1 MMFFKTSSFLP
12 FQWSVLLLGSTVSQ
26 AVSLLLHQYCGCPTD
41 AWFTISSILTIHLRI
56 KSAYFKNKKC
66 IILIVE
72 RNKMRPVVHK
82 QTLDYMN
89 MAFKFLVFMAI
100 FVLLLK
106 TLDRSEY
113 FELQLGF
120 DQAYINLN
128 VTMKNDTN
136 IIKTCNT
143 DHSTQT
149 EIPNDNLLL

>member
-41 AWFTISSILTIHLRI
+41 AWFTKSSILTIHLRI

-149 EIPNDNLLL
+149 EIPNDKLLL

>member
-26 AVSLLLHQYCGCPTD
+26 AVSLLLHQYRGYPTD
-41 AWFTISSILTIHLRI
+41 TWFTKSSILTIHLRI

>member
-26 AVSLLLHQYCGCPTD
+26 AVSLLLHQYCGYPTD
-41 AWFTISSILTIHLRI
+41 TWFTKSSILTIHLRI

-149 EIPNDNLLL
+149 ETPNDKLLL

>member
-1 MMFFKTSSFLP
+1 
-12 FQWSVLLLGSTVSQ
+12 
-26 AVSLLLHQYCGCPTD
+26 
-41 AWFTISSILTIHLRI
+41 
-56 KSAYFKNKKC
+56 
-66 IILIVE
+66 
-72 RNKMRPVVHK
+72 MRPVAHK
-82 QTLDYMN
+82 QLLDYMN

-106 TLDRSEY
+106 TLDRSES

-120 DQAYINLN
+120 DRAYINLN

-149 EIPNDNLLL
+149 EIPNNKLLF

>member
-1 MMFFKTSSFLP
+1 MFFKTSSFSP
-12 FQWSVLLLGSTVSQ
+12 FQWSLLLLGSTGSQ
-26 AVSLLLHQYCGCPTD
+26 AVSLLLHQYCGYPTD
-41 AWFTISSILTIHLRI
+41 TWFTKSSILTILLRI
-56 KSAYFKNKKC
+56 RSAYFKKKC

-72 RNKMRPVVHK
+72 RNKMRPVAHR

-89 MAFKFLVFMAI
+89 MVFKFAVFMAI

-113 FELQLGF
+113 FALELGF

-149 EIPNDNLLL
+149 EIPNNTLLL

>member
-1 MMFFKTSSFLP
+1 MVFFKTSSFLP

-26 AVSLLLHQYCGCPTD
+26 AVSLLLHQYRGYPTD
-41 AWFTISSILTIHLRI
+41 TWFTKSSILTILLRI
-56 KSAYFKNKKC
+56 RSAYFKKKKC

-72 RNKMRPVVHK
+72 RNKMRPVAHK
-82 QTLDYMN
+82 QLLDYMN
-89 MAFKFLVFMAI
+89 LGFKVLVFMGI

-113 FELQLGF
+113 LELQLGF

-128 VTMKNDTN
+128 VTMKNDTD

-143 DHSTQT
+143 EHSTQT
-149 EIPNDNLLL
+149 EIPNDKLLL

>member
-12 FQWSVLLLGSTVSQ
+12 FQWSVLLLGSTISQ
-26 AVSLLLHQYCGCPTD
+26 AVSLLLHQYRGYPTD
-41 AWFTISSILTIHLRI
+41 TWFTKSSILTILLRI
-56 KSAYFKNKKC
+56 RSAYFKKKC

-72 RNKMRPVVHK
+72 RNKMRPVAHR

-113 FELQLGF
+113 LELQLGF

-149 EIPNDNLLL
+149 ETPNDKLLL

>member
-1 MMFFKTSSFLP
+1 MTFFKTSSFLP
-12 FQWSVLLLGSTVSQ
+12 FQWSVLLLGSTISQ
-26 AVSLLLHQYCGCPTD
+26 AVSLLLHQYRGYPSDT
-41 AWFTISSILTIHLRI
+41 WFTKSSILTILLRI
-56 KSAYFKNKKC
+56 RSAYFKKKKC

-72 RNKMRPVVHK
+72 RNKMRPVAHR

-149 EIPNDNLLL
+149 EIPNDKLLL

>member
-12 FQWSVLLLGSTVSQ
+12 FQWSVLLLGSTISQ
-26 AVSLLLHQYCGCPTD
+26 AVSLLLHQYRGYPTD
-41 AWFTISSILTIHLRI
+41 TWFTKSSILTILLRI
-56 KSAYFKNKKC
+56 RSAYFKKKKC

-72 RNKMRPVVHK
+72 RNKMRPVAHR

-89 MAFKFLVFMAI
+89 MVFKFAVFMAI

-113 FELQLGF
+113 FALELGF

-128 VTMKNDTN
+128 VTMKNDTD

-143 DHSTQT
+143 EHSTQT
-149 EIPNDNLLL
+149 EIPNDKLLL

>member
-26 AVSLLLHQYCGCPTD
+26 AVSLLLHQYRGYPTD
-41 AWFTISSILTIHLRI
+41 TWFTKSSILTILLRI
-56 KSAYFKNKKC
+56 RSAYFKKKKC

-72 RNKMRPVVHK
+72 RNKMRPVAHK

-89 MAFKFLVFMAI
+89 MVFKFAVFMAI

-106 TLDRSEY
+106 TLHRSEY
-113 FELQLGF
+113 FALELGF

-128 VTMKNDTN
+128 VTMKNDTD

-149 EIPNDNLLL
+149 EIPNDKLLL